1 MKLDGK
7 VAFVTG
13 AGRGIGEAIAMRLAQ
28 DGATVY
34 AADMDEATAK
44 QTAKHI
50 LADGLKAKAVTLD
63 VTDLEA
69 VKDAIATVA
78 EAEGG
83 LDVLVNNAGWDQLEP
98 FVRSEPATWQKVIA
112 INYLGVIHT
121 THSALPGMLER
132 GSGRIVNVGSDAGR
146 VGSKGEAV
154 YSGAKGAVIAFSKT
168 VAREV
173 ARDGVGV
180 NVVCPGPTETPLV
193 MEQVADNARLLK
205 ALERSI
211 PLGRM
216 GRPEEVAHA
225 VAFLASEEA
234 GFITGQTLSVSG
246 GLTMS

>member
-1 MKLDGK
+1 M
-7 VAFVTG
+7 
-13 AGRGIGEAIAMRLAQ
+13 
-28 DGATVY
+28 Y

-193 MEQVADNARLLK
+193 MEQVADNERLLK

>member
-193 MEQVADNARLLK
+193 MEQVADNERLLK